1 MNETKGERTAQR
13 ILDAAEIL
21 FARKGYEAASLREIA
36 ALAGIRQPGLYNHFA
51 SKEEL
56 YRAVL
61 DRGLQPLVELMVGL
75 LDAPIRQ
82 ANMIDLPGRMTD
94 LLARHP
100 NISALLMQSMHTAND
115 AGVLIAREWLDRLLD
130 HGRQVNEASDFAD
143 DDASTYY
150 VSATTGAVLERRND
164 TWRWWDF
171 FWMLHNMDYADRT
184 SFNHPL
190 VITAGIAMAWLA
202 VTGFWLLFR
211 TMWRHDFVWIRIGR
225 RDHQH

>member
-143 DDASTYY
+143 DDAALMLRQIALFNLCCGYFWAEPLVTRLTGS
-150 VSATTGAVLERRND
+150 SALSADNLAAQKRILERIMRV
-164 TWRWWDF
+164 F
-171 FWMLHNMDYADRT
+171 A
-184 SFNHPL
+184 S
-190 VITAGIAMAWLA
+190 
-202 VTGFWLLFR
+202 
-211 TMWRHDFVWIRIGR
+211 
-225 RDHQH
+225 

>member
-143 DDASTYY
+143 DDAAIMLRQIALFNLCCGYFWAEPLVTRLTGS
-150 VSATTGAVLERRND
+150 SALSADNLAAQKRILERIMRV
-164 TWRWWDF
+164 F
-171 FWMLHNMDYADRT
+171 A
-184 SFNHPL
+184 S
-190 VITAGIAMAWLA
+190 
-202 VTGFWLLFR
+202 
-211 TMWRHDFVWIRIGR
+211 
-225 RDHQH
+225 

>member
-143 DDASTYY
+143 DDAALMLRQIALFNLCCGYFWAEPLVTRL
-150 VSATTGAVLERRND
+150 TGASALS
-164 TWRWWDF
+164 
-171 FWMLHNMDYADRT
+171 AD
-184 SFNHPL
+184 N
-190 VITAGIAMAWLA
+190 LA
-202 VTGFWLLFR
+202 VQKRMLEQIMRAFAA
-211 TMWRHDFVWIRIGR
+211 
-225 RDHQH
+225 

>member
-1 MNETKGERTAQR
+1 MMNETKGERTAQR

-143 DDASTYY
+143 DDAALMLRQIALFNLCCGYFWAEPLVTRLTGS
-150 VSATTGAVLERRND
+150 SALSADNLAAQKRILERIMRV
-164 TWRWWDF
+164 F
-171 FWMLHNMDYADRT
+171 A
-184 SFNHPL
+184 S
-190 VITAGIAMAWLA
+190 
-202 VTGFWLLFR
+202 
-211 TMWRHDFVWIRIGR
+211 
-225 RDHQH
+225 